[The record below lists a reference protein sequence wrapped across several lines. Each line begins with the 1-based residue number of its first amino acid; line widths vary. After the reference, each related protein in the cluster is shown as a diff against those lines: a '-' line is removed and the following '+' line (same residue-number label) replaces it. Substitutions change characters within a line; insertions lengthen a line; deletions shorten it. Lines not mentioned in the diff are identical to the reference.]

1 MMNLLTNLQK
11 PIWLFVIGMIIVLFA
26 VFLKTVGVLK
36 MLQVPFFAIGLIIEI
51 MALIIFL
58 KREPK

>member
-36 MLQVPFFAIGLIIEI
+36 MLQVPFFAIGLFIELI
-51 MALIIFL
+51 AVIIFFK
-58 KREPK
+58 KRA